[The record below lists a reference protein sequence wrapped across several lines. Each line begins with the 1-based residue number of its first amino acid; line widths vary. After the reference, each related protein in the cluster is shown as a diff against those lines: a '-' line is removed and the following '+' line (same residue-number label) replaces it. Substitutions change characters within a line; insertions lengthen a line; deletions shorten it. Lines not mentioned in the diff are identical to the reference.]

1 MQPRY
6 IDTVKNHDLTWVIKE
21 QEYYLNHYKVPSY
34 GFETH
39 NYYSICYND
48 KKSACSKNTKEKM
61 VGTHNY
67 DILKNLFYQEAFQ
80 YIPAKL
86 PKGVTNRNFLIMD
99 DDDDDQN
106 NKYQCDLV
114 RLIISFA
121 YMSKAM
127 RDEF

>member
-1 MQPRY
+1 M
-6 IDTVKNHDLTWVIKE
+6 DTVKNHDLTWVIKE

-39 NYYSICYND
+39 NYYSLCYTD
-48 KKSACSKNTKEKM
+48 KKTGATSDKITDQM

-86 PKGVTNRNFLIMD
+86 PKGVTNRNFLILD
-99 DDDDDQN
+99 DDDADDN
-106 NKYQCDLV
+106 NQYQSDLV

-121 YMSKAM
+121 YMPKAM
-127 RDEF
+127 QDEF